1 MAAKPVITDK
11 LALTLD
17 LSAIAYTDKNGATI
31 TLREALGYFDSPGEA
46 IGYAGSRKRALAK
59 DNARKAQGAAPSRL
73 YVNGNLPPEAADL
86 AAQFRA
92 TMTALVPTMAPKAPA
107 APKAAP
113 VPALDLS
120 DPLEVAVSQELAPEP
135 PKAKKEPKA
144 KKARKLTPAEISAVL
159 VDKRAN
165 GTDLVSAIQKVVKA
179 KEPTP
184 AAPVEAPPV
193 VTPEVVKAIPPVTA
207 IAAASG
213 LDMAALRAK
222 DAARRAARKAVS
234 AS

>member
-11 LALTLD
+11 LTLTLD

-31 TLREALGYFDSPGEA
+31 TLREALGYFDSPVEA
-46 IGYAGSRKRALAK
+46 IGYAGSRKRTLAK
-59 DNARKAQGAAPSRL
+59 DNTRKAQGAPPSRL

-107 APKAAP
+107 APKAKP

-135 PKAKKEPKA
+135 PKA

-222 DAARRAARKAVS
+222 DAARRAARKAVK